1 MPSDVSYEEKRVGE
15 EAAMRVR
22 EEQERVSPT
31 KRESRFGDCER
42 PVPARQRQAGGLE
55 SQREKTREERQI
67 VSESERVRER
77 VCFASLLHSRW
88 MASDFDK
95 FDSA

>member
-1 MPSDVSYEEKRVGE
+1 
-15 EAAMRVR
+15 MRRRGLGRRQVR
-22 EEQERVSPT
+22 ESERNKSERAPT
-31 KRESRFGDCER
+31 KRESRFGGCER

-77 VCFASLLHSRW
+77 VCFA
-88 MASDFDK
+88 
-95 FDSA
+95 